1 MTDKELIGKW
11 NKDVA
16 KALIGKRIVNASYMT
31 DAEMNHLGWY
41 KRALVIIF
49 DDHSVMYA
57 SADDEGNDAGSL
69 FTTIEGLEVIPTI

>member
-1 MTDKELIGKW
+1 MADKNLITKW
-11 NKDVA
+11 NKDVS
-16 KALIGKRIVNASYMT
+16 KALIGKKIIGASYMT